1 MIENIVI
8 REAVT
13 EEERSLFWERLR
25 AYFCRDIFPDPEDE
39 DRPYFLGDDYRRTM
53 ESLRTRP
60 VHPVHWLVFSR
71 NGQDVGF
78 ALAAVFTGEDGKCFI
93 LEFCVLPE
101 HRGGGMGTACARTLL
116 NWAREQ
122 GAGYAELNC
131 TTPPR
136 QRFWGRLGFVANGA
150 DEWGVPLMLLPP
162 REHRPITVE
171 RLTDPTDWQLGKLE
185 NGYRQD
191 IGEEPLTEE
200 QQERIGDCLPQRI
213 SAVEGPW
220 VLALPGYAA
229 PDYQTVA
236 ALADRLFPFAK
247 RGPMRICL
255 EADMAKALGQALA
268 LRVGQ
273 HAEIVCID
281 RVKLSENQ
289 YLDIGLPQGP
299 AFPVVVKTLVF
310 GA

>member
-8 REAVT
+8 RETVT
-13 EEERSLFWERLR
+13 AEERSLFWERLR

-101 HRGGGMGTACARTLL
+101 HRGGGMGTACVRTLL

-131 TTPPR
+131 TTPSAFTAGGVFCA
-136 QRFWGRLGFVANGA
+136 QGWGRVPAHAFRPVGA
-150 DEWGVPLMLLPP
+150 DGSVRPTSCGNNYGKGGML
-162 REHRPITVE
+162 H
-171 RLTDPTDWQLGKLE
+171 DGS
-185 NGYRQD
+185 YRAA
-191 IGEEPLTEE
+191 G
-200 QQERIGDCLPQRI
+200 
-213 SAVEGPW
+213 EGPQ
-220 VLALPGYAA
+220 LLTLP
-229 PDYQTVA
+229 
-236 ALADRLFPFAK
+236 
-247 RGPMRICL
+247 
-255 EADMAKALGQALA
+255 
-268 LRVGQ
+268 
-273 HAEIVCID
+273 
-281 RVKLSENQ
+281 
-289 YLDIGLPQGP
+289 
-299 AFPVVVKTLVF
+299 
-310 GA
+310 

>member
-1 MIENIVI
+1 MI
-8 REAVT
+8 R
-13 EEERSLFWERLR
+13 
-25 AYFCRDIFPDPEDE
+25 
-39 DRPYFLGDDYRRTM
+39 
-53 ESLRTRP
+53 
-60 VHPVHWLVFSR
+60 
-71 NGQDVGF
+71 
-78 ALAAVFTGEDGKCFI
+78 
-93 LEFCVLPE
+93 
-101 HRGGGMGTACARTLL
+101 
-116 NWAREQ
+116 
-122 GAGYAELNC
+122 
-131 TTPPR
+131 
-136 QRFWGRLGFVANGA
+136 
-150 DEWGVPLMLLPP
+150 
-162 REHRPITVE
+162 
-171 RLTDPTDWQLGKLE
+171 
-185 NGYRQD
+185 
-191 IGEEPLTEE
+191 LTEE

-247 RGPMRICL
+247 RGPMHICL

>member
-1 MIENIVI
+1 MIENISI

-78 ALAAVFTGEDGKCFI
+78 VLAAVFTGEDGKCFI

-200 QQERIGDCLPQRI
+200 QQKRLTQAVREGRITFLVARRDGRAVGMCSVAEIFSTFACGPVGQLEDFYVEPVFRRRGVARQLVQAAQALCRERSIASLTVCC
-213 SAVEGPW
+213 
-220 VLALPGYAA
+220 A
-229 PDYQTVA
+229 PCD
-236 ALADRLFPFAK
+236 
-247 RGPMRICL
+247 
-255 EADMAKALGQALA
+255 EAMHRALGFTAPLGRTLA
-268 LRVGQ
+268 W
-273 HAEIVCID
+273 
-281 RVKLSENQ
+281 
-289 YLDIGLPQGP
+289 LPEE
-299 AFPVVVKTLVF
+299 
-310 GA
+310 

>member
-1 MIENIVI
+1 MIENIAI

-13 EEERSLFWERLR
+13 AEERSLFWERLR

-191 IGEEPLTEE
+191 IGEEP
-200 QQERIGDCLPQRI
+200 
-213 SAVEGPW
+213 
-220 VLALPGYAA
+220 
-229 PDYQTVA
+229 
-236 ALADRLFPFAK
+236 
-247 RGPMRICL
+247 
-255 EADMAKALGQALA
+255 
-268 LRVGQ
+268 
-273 HAEIVCID
+273 
-281 RVKLSENQ
+281 
-289 YLDIGLPQGP
+289 
-299 AFPVVVKTLVF
+299 
-310 GA
+310 

>member
-1 MIENIVI
+1 MIENIAI

-53 ESLRTRP
+53 ESLHTRP

-171 RLTDPTDWQLGKLE
+171 RLTQAVREGRITFLVARRDGRAVGMCSVAEIFSTFACGPVGQLEDFYVEPVFRRRGVA
-185 NGYRQD
+185 RQLVQAAQALCRERSIASLTVCCAPCD
-191 IGEEPLTEE
+191 EAMHRALGFTAPLG
-200 QQERIGDCLPQRI
+200 R
-213 SAVEGPW
+213 
-220 VLALPGYAA
+220 
-229 PDYQTVA
+229 
-236 ALADRLFPFAK
+236 ALAW
-247 RGPMRICL
+247 
-255 EADMAKALGQALA
+255 
-268 LRVGQ
+268 
-273 HAEIVCID
+273 
-281 RVKLSENQ
+281 
-289 YLDIGLPQGP
+289 LPEE
-299 AFPVVVKTLVF
+299 
-310 GA
+310 

>member
-200 QQERIGDCLPQRI
+200 QQERLTQAIREGKSPSWWPGGMAGLWACARWRRYSPPLP
-213 SAVEGPW
+213 
-220 VLALPGYAA
+220 
-229 PDYQTVA
+229 
-236 ALADRLFPFAK
+236 ADRLVSW
-247 RGPMRICL
+247 RISMWSRYSAAGAWPGSWCRPPRHC
-255 EADMAKALGQALA
+255 AGSGA
-268 LRVGQ
+268 
-273 HAEIVCID
+273 
-281 RVKLSENQ
+281 S
-289 YLDIGLPQGP
+289 P
-299 AFPVVVKTLVF
+299 A
-310 GA
+310 

>member
-1 MIENIVI
+1 MTKKLQHIFALSEKGAKDLVK
-8 REAVT
+8 AVFWCFVCNLALMFPVGAV
-13 EEERSLFWERLR
+13 LFTVQHLLGCLEGGN
-25 AYFCRDIFPDPEDE
+25 DP
-39 DRPYFLGDDYRRTM
+39 M
-53 ESLRTRP
+53 EGFWTY
-60 VHPVHWLVFSR
+60 
-71 NGQDVGF
+71 VGF

-200 QQERIGDCLPQRI
+200 QQERLTQAIREGRI
-213 SAVEGPW
+213 TFLVARRDGRAVGMCSVAEIFSTFACGP
-220 VLALPGYAA
+220 VGQLEDFYVEPVFRRRGVARQLVQAAQALCRERSIASLTVCCA
-229 PDYQTVA
+229 PCD
-236 ALADRLFPFAK
+236 
-247 RGPMRICL
+247 
-255 EADMAKALGQALA
+255 EAMHRALGFTAPLGRTLA
-268 LRVGQ
+268 W
-273 HAEIVCID
+273 
-281 RVKLSENQ
+281 
-289 YLDIGLPQGP
+289 LPEE
-299 AFPVVVKTLVF
+299 
-310 GA
+310 

>member
-101 HRGGGMGTACARTLL
+101 HLGGGMGTACARTLL

-191 IGEEPLTEE
+191 IGEEPPDGGAAGAADPGRPGGE
-200 QQERIGDCLPQRI
+200 DH
-213 SAVEGPW
+213 
-220 VLALPGYAA
+220 LPGGQAGWPGCGHVLGGGDILHLCLRTGWSA
-229 PDYQTVA
+229 GGFLCGAGIPPQG
-236 ALADRLFPFAK
+236 
-247 RGPMRICL
+247 RGPAAGAGRPGTVPGAEHRQPDGM
-255 EADMAKALGQALA
+255 
-268 LRVGQ
+268 LR
-273 HAEIVCID
+273 
-281 RVKLSENQ
+281 
-289 YLDIGLPQGP
+289 
-299 AFPVVVKTLVF
+299 TL
-310 GA
+310 

>member
-1 MIENIVI
+1 MTKKLQHIFALSEKGARDLVKAVI
-8 REAVT
+8 WCFVCNLALMFPVGAV
-13 EEERSLFWERLR
+13 LFTVQHL
-25 AYFCRDIFPDPEDE
+25 
-39 DRPYFLGDDYRRTM
+39 LGCLEGGGSPTDGF
-53 ESLRTRP
+53 
-60 VHPVHWLVFSR
+60 WLY
-71 NGQDVGF
+71 VGF

-200 QQERIGDCLPQRI
+200 QQERLTQAVREGRI
-213 SAVEGPW
+213 TFLVARRDGRAVGMCSVAEIFSTFACGP
-220 VLALPGYAA
+220 VGQLEDFYVEPVFRRRGVARQLVQAAQALCWERSIASLTVCCA
-229 PDYQTVA
+229 PCD
-236 ALADRLFPFAK
+236 
-247 RGPMRICL
+247 
-255 EADMAKALGQALA
+255 EAMHRALGFTAPLGRTLA
-268 LRVGQ
+268 W
-273 HAEIVCID
+273 
-281 RVKLSENQ
+281 
-289 YLDIGLPQGP
+289 LPEE
-299 AFPVVVKTLVF
+299 
-310 GA
+310 

>member
-8 REAVT
+8 RKAVT

-101 HRGGGMGTACARTLL
+101 HRGGGMGTACVRTLL

-131 TTPPR
+131 TTPTR

-162 REHRPITVE
+162 ELLDEMLRGHPVGGPIPG
-171 RLTDPTDWQLGKLE
+171 RLWVSPGYGLGVMTGGIA
-185 NGYRQD
+185 NGAIVAGHTGGGPGSAIAVYQSVMPATRRTIAAFATSQS
-191 IGEEPLTEE
+191 EA
-200 QQERIGDCLPQRI
+200 
-213 SAVEGPW
+213 AVEE
-220 VLALPGYAA
+220 
-229 PDYQTVA
+229 
-236 ALADRLFPFAK
+236 R
-247 RGPMRICL
+247 CL
-255 EADMAKALGQALA
+255 
-268 LRVGQ
+268 R
-273 HAEIVCID
+273 
-281 RVKLSENQ
+281 
-289 YLDIGLPQGP
+289 
-299 AFPVVVKTLVF
+299 
-310 GA
+310 

>member
-1 MIENIVI
+1 MKKKTSGKLTNIVLVLI
-8 REAVT
+8 FLAGLSLLLYPTVSDYWNSLHASRAVS
-13 EEERSLFWERLR
+13 EYAEQVNAL
-25 AYFCRDIFPDPEDE
+25 DQ
-39 DRPYFLGDDYRRTM
+39 DRYKDLWKQAVDY
-53 ESLRTRP
+53 
-60 VHPVHWLVFSR
+60 
-71 NGQDVGF
+71 N
-78 ALAAVFTGEDGKCFI
+78 
-93 LEFCVLPE
+93 
-101 HRGGGMGTACARTLL
+101 RTLL
-116 NWAREQ
+116 DRVNSF
-122 GAGYAELNC
+122 
-131 TTPPR
+131 T
-136 QRFWGRLGFVANGA
+136 
-150 DEWGVPLMLLPP
+150 
-162 REHRPITVE
+162 
-171 RLTDPTDWQLGKLE
+171 
-185 NGYRQD
+185 
-191 IGEEPLTEE
+191 LTEE

>member
-53 ESLRTRP
+53 ESLHTRP

-101 HRGGGMGTACARTLL
+101 HRGGGMGTACARMLL

-136 QRFWGRLGFVANGA
+136 QRFR
-150 DEWGVPLMLLPP
+150 
-162 REHRPITVE
+162 
-171 RLTDPTDWQLGKLE
+171 
-185 NGYRQD
+185 
-191 IGEEPLTEE
+191 
-200 QQERIGDCLPQRI
+200 
-213 SAVEGPW
+213 
-220 VLALPGYAA
+220 
-229 PDYQTVA
+229 
-236 ALADRLFPFAK
+236 
-247 RGPMRICL
+247 
-255 EADMAKALGQALA
+255 
-268 LRVGQ
+268 
-273 HAEIVCID
+273 
-281 RVKLSENQ
+281 
-289 YLDIGLPQGP
+289 
-299 AFPVVVKTLVF
+299 
-310 GA
+310 